1 MDETVIK
8 QFLFFPTL
16 LSYVE
21 NLNVDH
27 DKVLS
32 ELKKLPYKNLGNP
45 NSFIP
50 DIKAGIFVSE
60 NSGNIFKDLE
70 TGPEL
75 LKEISK
81 HVEYVIKNYYK

>member
-1 MDETVIK
+1 MDETVVK

-32 ELKKLPYKNLGNP
+32 ELKK
-45 NSFIP
+45 SW
-50 DIKAGIFVSE
+50 
-60 NSGNIFKDLE
+60 
-70 TGPEL
+70 
-75 LKEISK
+75 
-81 HVEYVIKNYYK
+81 